1 MNMADP
7 RKILILG
14 HNGFIGSHLS
24 SYLDRHA
31 SMEVVGR
38 SLPSVDLTRQENC
51 QQLSAHLD
59 KDTVLII
66 LAAVKRQFGD
76 SLSVYMQNMEITRN
90 IADLIEA
97 NPVQRV
103 IYFSSAAVYGEETE
117 NLDISEETEVN
128 PTSFYGIAKYSSECV
143 LRKICRESEVSLV
156 CLRPPLIYGQG
167 DQGRTYGPSGFSQ
180 SAMEAEQI
188 TLWGD
193 GNELREFI
201 YIEDVC
207 RIIER
212 LVSRDTV
219 PAVLNVASGN
229 RYTFSDVI
237 DVLRKEFPDL
247 KTATRERS
255 KDKVDNAFD
264 PTLLRSI
271 CGEDFSFT
279 GLEKGIKAIIHDR

>member
-51 QQLSAHLD
+51 QQLSAHFD

-117 NLDISEETEVN
+117 NLDISEET
-128 PTSFYGIAKYSSECV
+128 SEPDV
-143 LRKICRESEVSLV
+143 FLWDRKIQLGMCATEDLPGIRGQPGLSEAAAH
-156 CLRPPLIYGQG
+156 LRAG
-167 DQGRTYGPSGFSQ
+167 
-180 SAMEAEQI
+180 
-188 TLWGD
+188 
-193 GNELREFI
+193 
-201 YIEDVC
+201 
-207 RIIER
+207 
-212 LVSRDTV
+212 
-219 PAVLNVASGN
+219 
-229 RYTFSDVI
+229 
-237 DVLRKEFPDL
+237 
-247 KTATRERS
+247 
-255 KDKVDNAFD
+255 
-264 PTLLRSI
+264 
-271 CGEDFSFT
+271 
-279 GLEKGIKAIIHDR
+279 